1 MNEWHTP
8 QLGPARPG
16 RPSSEPRGGQ
26 SGANPP
32 RSKSRKVNTYVRL
45 VLKYR
50 DAIRKADRMLP
61 EIRLR
66 RAALSGGQL
75 AEANRLLQPSAVSSL
90 PAPDSRALPA
100 AGRLSRTPGLRSED

>member
-1 MNEWHTP
+1 MNEPHAP
-8 QLGPARPG
+8 QFGPAQPG
-16 RPSSEPRGGQ
+16 WPPSEPRGDQ
-26 SGANPP
+26 SGASPP
-32 RSKSRKVNTYVRL
+32 KSKSRKVNAYVKL

-75 AEANRLLQPSAVSSL
+75 AEANRLLQPSAASAL
-90 PAPDSRALPA
+90 PAPDSRAPPA
-100 AGRLSRTPGLRSED
+100 AGRSRRPSGLRSED